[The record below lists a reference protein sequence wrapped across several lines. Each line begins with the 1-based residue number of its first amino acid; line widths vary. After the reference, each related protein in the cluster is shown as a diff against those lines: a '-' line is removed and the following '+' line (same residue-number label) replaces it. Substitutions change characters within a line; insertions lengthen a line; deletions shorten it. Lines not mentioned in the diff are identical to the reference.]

1 MESVKQ
7 EEVRKEILHNPY
19 NYLPPWAF
27 LTRKRSSTKTP
38 RFLSAKQK
46 AKKRRATR
54 QAQRHNRK
62 G

>member
-1 MESVKQ
+1 MK
-7 EEVRKEILHNPY
+7 EEVKGEILHNPY
-19 NYLPPWAF
+19 EYLPSWAS
-27 LTRKRSSTKTP
+27 LTRTCSSTKTP

>member
-1 MESVKQ
+1 MEKQ
-7 EEVRKEILHNPY
+7 EEVREEILHNPY
-19 NYLPPWAF
+19 EYLPPWAF
-27 LTRKRSSTKTP
+27 WSRKRSSTKTP

>member
-1 MESVKQ
+1 MEKQ
-7 EEVRKEILHNPY
+7 EEVREEIFYNPY
-19 NYLPPWAF
+19 EYLPPWAF
-27 LTRKRSSTKTP
+27 WSRKRSSTKTP

-62 G
+62 S

>member
-1 MESVKQ
+1 MEEKVK
-7 EEVRKEILHNPY
+7 EEIIHNPY
-19 NYLPPWAF
+19 EYLPPWAF
-27 LTRKRSSTKTP
+27 WSRKRSSTKTP

-62 G
+62 S